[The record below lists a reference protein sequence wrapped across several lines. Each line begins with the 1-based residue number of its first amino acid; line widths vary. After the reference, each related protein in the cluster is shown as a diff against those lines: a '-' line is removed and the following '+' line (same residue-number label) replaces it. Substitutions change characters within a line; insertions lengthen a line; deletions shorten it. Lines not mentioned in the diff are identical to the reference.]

1 MELLLID
8 FFFSVVVCTVTY
20 FSDRADPAG
29 NSSAVSKALSLASD
43 LEKRVSM
50 KLYTSKIFFSKIGG
64 KSIEVRFLINGGKFK
79 RY

>member
-50 KLYTSKIFFSKIGG
+50 KLYTSKIGG